1 MTSLASYQRARGGP
15 ARPGAPGLG
24 RSDGP
29 AVSVP
34 GPGRLLPAHRSRL
47 ATIGDAR
54 HPTGGDYGTA

>member
-1 MTSLASYQRARGGP
+1 MTKMASHRRTRGGP
-15 ARPGAPGLG
+15 ARPAAPDVG
-24 RSDGP
+24 RCRGP
-29 AVSVP
+29 AAGVP